1 MIKTISDW
9 LCSLVINGYIVP
21 IMIILALIIV
31 LLIAV
36 LLEDDI
42 KKKSKNNK
50 IEIELEEERIDVKE
64 LILRNIVREIAKK
77 YCEGEETIKG
87 LIKRY
92 KKTVRETNEDA
103 RKNCQVSEYE
113 LFVGYMQ
120 FKLDIIGTLFM
131 VGKLEENKK
140 DVMELIKLLKEE
152 AEGFEKELSRIIEE

>member
-1 MIKTISDW
+1 MKKTISDW

-42 KKKSKNNK
+42 KKKNNK
-50 IEIELEEERIDVKE
+50 MEIELEEERIDVKE

-103 RKNCQVSEYE
+103 CKNCQVSEYE

-120 FKLDIIGTLFM
+120 FKLDILGTLFM

-140 DVMELIKLLKEE
+140 DVIELIKLLKEE

>member
-1 MIKTISDW
+1 MKKTISDW

-42 KKKSKNNK
+42 KKKNK
-50 IEIELEEERIDVKE
+50 KMEIELEEERIDVKE